1 MEVERTWMHGREL
14 IFKFKGVD
22 TISDAERLAG
32 AEVAIPM
39 EQRAAPPEG
48 EYFQT
53 DLIGCEVVDKNGRAI
68 GTVEDFEETGSA
80 PLLVVKSP
88 KGKEILIPFAK
99 AICTSIDVAK
109 RRIEATL
116 PDGLE
121 DLN

>member
-1 MEVERTWMHGREL
+1 MEVERTWTHGDHL

-22 TISDAERLAG
+22 TISEAERLAG

-39 EQRAAPPEG
+39 EQRAAAQEG

-53 DLIGCEVVDKNGRAI
+53 DLIGCEVFDPTGRQI
-68 GTVEDFEETGSA
+68 GTVEAFEETGSA

-88 KGKEILIPFAK
+88 QGKEILIPFAK

-116 PDGLE
+116 PEGLE